1 TGGRK
6 NHFRNPGG
14 AARLQYIQGPGSIG
28 PEIQLRIGK
37 RFHHP
42 RMSGQM
48 YNDIDSFG
56 RFCQSGLISNVTYV
70 QIHTERIDVLA
81 LSEAEV
87 IEYADTRTLLN
98 QARYQIDADK
108 PAASGHQVRFHSIRP
123 LRLKAQRSG
132 RDSGCRRPDGLL
144 EGNSQCHAI
153 EWSSARN

>member
-1 TGGRK
+1 AVGRNRPRNHSFMHRRFLLSKNRAASRCK

-14 AARLQYIQGPGSIG
+14 AARLQYVQGPGSIG
-28 PEIQLRIGK
+28 LEIQLRIGK
-37 RFHHP
+37 RFPHP

-56 RFCQSGLISNVTYV
+56 RFCQSSRISNITDV

-108 PAASGHQVRFHSIRP
+108 PAAS
-123 LRLKAQRSG
+123 
-132 RDSGCRRPDGLL
+132 
-144 EGNSQCHAI
+144 
-153 EWSSARN
+153 